1 VNLGMKVFP
10 EFLGVLEEPVGRV
23 CLNGFELTGLQS
35 GYSSESCVKM
45 TQTRLDS
52 RTFSALISG

>member
-1 VNLGMKVFP
+1 MKVFP